1 MSRSRFTNDCEIPDV
16 ICRLDLVSFV
26 RRCFRTLLPNS
37 ELLMNWHIYAL
48 CYELEQVYR
57 GNVTR
62 LNVNFPPRMLK
73 SIICS
78 VAFPAFLLGRDPTK
92 RIVVICYGADL
103 ATKLAND
110 FRTII
115 NSPWYRRIFPATRIS
130 RNKNS
135 EFEVVT
141 TQNGF
146 RLAVSIDGAL
156 TGRGGDIIILDDPL
170 KAMDA
175 RSDSKRERVNELF
188 TNTIYNRLDDKK
200 VGAIIVPM
208 QRLHPSDLSGF
219 VQRSSDEWKT
229 LSFPAIAEREERIQ
243 IGPHQF
249 HERHVGDVLH
259 PEREPLEILERI
271 RSQMS
276 AEDFAAQYQQNPIP
290 PGGTMFNQKWILR
303 YGRLPNPTSLDTI
316 VQSWDTASKEGEL
329 NDYSVCCTILHHDQ
343 KIYLIDVMR
352 ERLAFPALRA
362 RAIAHAR
369 AHHARVI
376 LVEDAGV
383 GTALVAEL
391 KNAGLPV
398 TAVKPGL
405 SKQIRA
411 SVQTQ
416 KFESGKIL
424 LPSQA
429 PWLTDFEAELF
440 AFPHSRHD
448 DQVDSLCQA
457 LAHKPNTYDLDAIN
471 RGMETFLSGYLYQSM
486 FRGRII

>member
-1 MSRSRFTNDCEIPDV
+1 
-16 ICRLDLVSFV
+16 
-26 RRCFRTLLPNS
+26 
-37 ELLMNWHIYAL
+37 MNWHIYAL
-48 CYELEQVYR
+48 CYELEQ
-57 GNVTR
+57 
-62 LNVNFPPRMLK
+62 
-73 SIICS
+73 
-78 VAFPAFLLGRDPTK
+78 
-92 RIVVICYGADL
+92 
-103 ATKLAND
+103 
-110 FRTII
+110 
-115 NSPWYRRIFPATRIS
+115 
-130 RNKNS
+130 
-135 EFEVVT
+135 
-141 TQNGF
+141 
-146 RLAVSIDGAL
+146 VSIDGAL